1 MIFHQNC
8 WNIGKRQKAKPG
20 HRLYMFYKICHYFLK
35 HKTIKKLEYNIG
47 KNLYDFGYDDD
58 LVAETSKV

>member
-8 WNIGKRQKAKPG
+8 WNIGKRQKTKSG

-35 HKTIKKLEYNIG
+35 HKTIQMLEYIIG
-47 KNLYDFGYDDD
+47 ENLDD
-58 LVAETSKV
+58 LGYGDDLIAKT